1 MEEALKHASDDDNGE
16 GESGTKVRV
25 RIPVEFEVD
34 YIIEVNDP
42 DNVDEIQERMLKFD
56 ASRWEQDPE
65 FYGRLGEDWY
75 DFVRKVTKEHI
86 QKML

>member
-1 MEEALKHASDDDNGE
+1 MQEALKHASDDDNGE
-16 GESGTKVRV
+16 GESGIKIRV
-25 RIPVEFEVD
+25 RIPVKFEVD

-75 DFVRKVTKEHI
+75 DFVRNVTKEHI
-86 QKML
+86 QKIT

>member
-1 MEEALKHASDDDNGE
+1 MEEDASDDDNGE

-65 FYGRLGEDWY
+65 FYGRLGQDWD

-86 QKML
+86 QML

>member
-1 MEEALKHASDDDNGE
+1 MVETLKHASDDDNGD

-34 YIIEVNDP
+34 YIIKVNDP

-65 FYGRLGEDWY
+65 FYGRLGEDWC

>member
-1 MEEALKHASDDDNGE
+1 MEEALKHASDDDNDE

-25 RIPVEFEVD
+25 RVPVEFEVD
-34 YIIEVNDP
+34 YIIKVNDP

-65 FYGRLGEDWY
+65 FYGRLGEDWC

>member
-16 GESGTKVRV
+16 GESGTKVIV
-25 RIPVEFEVD
+25 RIPVVFEVD
-34 YIIEVNDP
+34 YIIKVNDP

-56 ASRWEQDPE
+56 PSRWENDPQ
-65 FYGRLGEDWY
+65 FYERLGEGWY

-86 QKML
+86 EKIL